1 MDHPSTKQLPD
12 KSDVKLSFHKPSQ
25 DATNR
30 KYRRHT
36 PVGGSDS
43 SASEGSPLRRIRS
56 PDYSE
61 DRRKKDGERELER
74 DSTHTQPSRG
84 SDSQRHSDRQS
95 YGTSHD
101 YARNS
106 DSSRHSRHAD
116 ETDRGY
122 QRPSRSDRES
132 RSDTRS
138 DYTRHEKNSDR
149 YRDTSRTGDKYSRD
163 KFDSVGHGAKDK
175 DHRFD
180 DREFDKAASKSRQ
193 KDSSRDDTRIGERDR
208 HRDREPQGERR
219 DRHRSPT
226 DYKNDRG
233 SYREEPRG
241 HAKDSTLGRDR
252 GSIRLKE
259 TLWSDSKEIDAQR
272 EKRKYDDRESD
283 RRKDKST
290 REAEAEIKKDTK
302 TSSCKERDRKDE
314 RGLDKSINASEDQ
327 SSSKKLKH
335 GFTESG
341 TLSSKSIAH
350 DADEKALGSKHVKEP
365 AEKVTSEPASAT
377 SSQFETAKDLDA
389 AKVAAMK
396 AAELVNRNLVGGSY
410 MSTDQKKKLL
420 WGNKKSTTTEE
431 SGNRWD
437 LHLFSDRERQE
448 KFKKLMGV
456 KGDTIP
462 VPKPDK
468 KDGNLRAEQEQ
479 LEMDLEKQYTAGL
492 RRRDGRTVGL
502 GL

>member
-1 MDHPSTKQLPD
+1 MDHPSPKQSPD
-12 KSDVKLSFHKPSQ
+12 KSDVRPSFLKPSQ
-25 DATNR
+25 DAANR

-36 PVGGSDS
+36 PDS
-43 SASEGSPLRRIRS
+43 SASEGSPLRQSGS
-56 PDYSE
+56 PVYSE
-61 DRRKKDGERELER
+61 DRLKKDGGRELER
-74 DSTHTQPSRG
+74 SSNHTWSSRG
-84 SDSQRHSDRQS
+84 SDSHRHSDRQS

-101 YARNS
+101 YTRNS
-106 DSSRHSRHAD
+106 DSSRHNRHAD
-116 ETDRGY
+116 ETGRGY
-122 QRPSRSDRES
+122 QRPPRSDRES
-132 RSDTRS
+132 RTDTRS
-138 DYTRHEKNSDR
+138 DHPRHENNSDR
-149 YRDTSRTGDKYSRD
+149 YRDTWRTGDKYCKD
-163 KFDSVGHGAKDK
+163 KSDSLGHKAKDK
-175 DHRFD
+175 DHRPD
-180 DREFDKAASKSRQ
+180 NREFDKAAFKSRQ
-193 KDSSRDDTRIGERDR
+193 KDLSRDDTSTGERDR

-233 SYREEPRG
+233 SYREELKG

-252 GSIRLKE
+252 SSIRSKDA
-259 TLWSDSKEIDAQR
+259 LWSDNKEPDALR

-283 RRKDKST
+283 RRKERST
-290 REAEAEIKKDTK
+290 RESESEMRKDTK
-302 TSSCKERDRKDE
+302 SSGYKERERKNE
-314 RGLDKSINASEDQ
+314 GSLDKSISVSEDQ
-327 SSSKKLKH
+327 NSSKKLKH
-335 GFTESG
+335 GFSEG
-341 TLSSKSIAH
+341 PLSSKSIAH
-350 DADEKALGSKHVKEP
+350 EADEKALCSKHVKET
-365 AEKVTSEPASAT
+365 AEKVTTEPARAT
-377 SSQFETAKDLDA
+377 IAEVETAQDLDA

-437 LHLFSDRERQE
+437 LQLFSDRERQE
-448 KFKKLMGV
+448 KFNKLMGV
-456 KGDTIP
+456 KADTVP
-462 VPKPDK
+462 VSKSDK